1 MSFLAEDDAL
11 EGAPLRVLGIGGSTR
26 AGSRSLVLLRHALRV
41 AETAGAGVAL
51 GDVRQMALPMYDDDL
66 PLEGYPPSL
75 QRLLDSAREADAF
88 IFCSP
93 TYHGTISGAVK
104 NAFDC
109 LNFLVDDTPRYLQ
122 GKPIALMA
130 LGGGSAAN
138 VITALDHS
146 ARGLNGL
153 VLPTTVISSGSAVQD
168 GEVTDPRV
176 QQRVQAMV
184 TELLDVTTRLRANT
198 PALSLCQQE
207 R

>member
-1 MSFLAEDDAL
+1 MSFPARRESLED
-11 EGAPLRVLGIGGSTR
+11 APIRVLGIGGSTR

-66 PLEGYPPSL
+66 SLDAYPPSL
-75 QRLLDSAREADAF
+75 RRLLESARQADAF

-104 NAFDC
+104 NVLDC

-168 GEVTDPRV
+168 GELSDPRV
-176 QQRVQAMV
+176 LRRVQAMV
-184 TELLDVTTRLRANT
+184 DELLDVTARLRPVA
-198 PALSLCQQE
+198 PALSLQ

>member
-1 MSFLAEDDAL
+1 VSFLAEHDSL
-11 EGAPLRVLGIGGSTR
+11 EAAPLRVLGIGGSTR
-26 AGSRSLVLLRHALRV
+26 AGSRSLILLRHALHV
-41 AETAGAGVAL
+41 AEASGVGVAL
-51 GDVRQMALPMYDDDL
+51 ADVRQMALPMYVDDL
-66 PLEGYPPSL
+66 PLDGYPPSL
-75 QRLLDSAREADAF
+75 RKLLVSAREADAF

-168 GEVTDPRV
+168 GEVTDARV
-176 QQRVQAMV
+176 QQRVLAMV
-184 TELLDVTTRLRANT
+184 DELIDVTARLRASA
-198 PALSLCQQE
+198 PALSLHN
-207 R
+207 

>member
-1 MSFLAEDDAL
+1 MSFLSGRESLAD
-11 EGAPLRVLGIGGSTR
+11 APLRVLGIGGSTR
-26 AGSRSLVLLRHALRV
+26 ADSRSLILLRHALRV

-51 GDVRQMALPMYDDDL
+51 GDVRRLALPMYDDDL
-66 PLEGYPPSL
+66 PLDGYPPSL
-75 QRLLDSAREADAF
+75 RQLLDSAREADAF

-153 VLPTTVISSGSAVQD
+153 VLPTTVIVSGSAVQD
-168 GEVTDPRV
+168 GEVADGRV
-176 QQRVQAMV
+176 GQRVQAMV
-184 TELLDVTTRLRANT
+184 DELLDVTTRLRASA
-198 PALSLCQQE
+198 PALTRHS
-207 R
+207 

>member
-1 MSFLAEDDAL
+1 VTFLPLHDSLED
-11 EGAPLRVLGIGGSTR
+11 APIRVLGIGGSTR
-26 AGSRSLVLLRHALRV
+26 DGSHSLVLLRHALRV

-66 PLEGYPPSL
+66 PLDSYPPSL
-75 QRLLDSAREADAF
+75 RELLDSAREADAF

-109 LNFLVDDTPRYLQ
+109 LNFLVNDTPRYLQ

-153 VLPTTVISSGSAVQD
+153 VLPTAVISSGSAVQD
-168 GEVTDPRV
+168 GQVTDARV
-176 QQRVQAMV
+176 LGRVQAMV
-184 TELLDVTTRLRANT
+184 DELLDVTGRLRVSA
-198 PALSLCQQE
+198 PALSFRQ
-207 R
+207 

>member
-1 MSFLAEDDAL
+1 MSFLVEHDSL
-11 EGAPLRVLGIGGSTR
+11 EAAPLRVLGIGGSTR

-41 AETAGAGVAL
+41 AEAGGAGVAL
-51 GDVRQMALPMYDDDL
+51 GDVRQMALPIYDDDL
-66 PLEGYPPSL
+66 PLDAYPQAL
-75 QRLLDSAREADAF
+75 RHLLDSAREADAF

-93 TYHGTISGAVK
+93 TYHGTITGAVK
-104 NAFDC
+104 NVLDC
-109 LNFLVDDTPRYLQ
+109 LNFLVDDSPRYLQ
-122 GKPIALMA
+122 GKPVALMA

-168 GEVTDPRV
+168 GEVTDARV

-184 TELLDVTTRLRANT
+184 DEVLDVTVRLRM
-198 PALSLCQQE
+198 PATTLSLRQ
-207 R
+207 

>member
-1 MSFLAEDDAL
+1 MTIPAFRETPED
-11 EGAPLRVLGIGGSTR
+11 APLRVLGIGGSTR
-26 AGSRSLVLLRHALRV
+26 AGSRSLVLLRHALRL
-41 AETAGAGVAL
+41 AETAGAGVAM

-66 PLEGYPPSL
+66 PLDGYPPAL
-75 QRLLDSAREADAF
+75 RQLLEFAREADAF

-153 VLPTTVISSGSAVQD
+153 VLPTTVISSGSAIQD
-168 GEVTDPRV
+168 GDVADPRV

-184 TELLDVTTRLRANT
+184 DELLDVALRLRVSA
-198 PALSLCQQE
+198 PALSLSQ
-207 R
+207 

>member
-1 MSFLAEDDAL
+1 MSFLADHNSL
-11 EGAPLRVLGIGGSTR
+11 EAAPLRVLGIGGSTR

-41 AETAGAGVAL
+41 AEAAGAGVAM

-66 PLEGYPPSL
+66 PLERYPDSL
-75 QRLLDSAREADAF
+75 RQLLESAREADAF

-109 LNFLVDDTPRYLQ
+109 LNFLVDDSPRYLQ
-122 GKPIALMA
+122 GKPIGLMA

-168 GEVTDPRV
+168 SEVTDARV

-184 TELLDVTTRLRANT
+184 DELLDVASRLRAGAPT
-198 PALSLCQQE
+198 LSLHQ
-207 R
+207 

>member
-1 MSFLAEDDAL
+1 MSFLADHDFLED
-11 EGAPLRVLGIGGSTR
+11 APVRILGIGGSTR
-26 AGSRSLVLLRHALRV
+26 AGSSSLVLLRHALRV
-41 AETAGAGVAL
+41 AKSAGAGVAL
-51 GDVRQMALPMYDDDL
+51 ADVRQMALPMYDDDL
-66 PLEGYPPSL
+66 SLDAYPPSL
-75 QRLLDSAREADAF
+75 RQLLASAREADAF

-93 TYHGTISGAVK
+93 TYHGTLSGAVK
-104 NAFDC
+104 NVFDC

-168 GEVTDPRV
+168 GEVTDARV
-176 QQRVQAMV
+176 LGRVQAMV
-184 TELLDVTTRLRANT
+184 DELLDVTSRLRVSA
-198 PALSLCQQE
+198 PALSLCQ
-207 R
+207 

>member
-1 MSFLAEDDAL
+1 MSLLADHDSL
-11 EGAPLRVLGIGGSTR
+11 DGAPVRVLGIGGSMR
-26 AGSRSLVLLRHALRV
+26 AGSRSLSLLRHALRV

-66 PLEGYPPSL
+66 PLEDYPTSL
-75 QRLLDSAREADAF
+75 RSLLDSAREADAF
-88 IFCSP
+88 VFCSP
-93 TYHGTISGAVK
+93 TYHGTLSGAVK

-109 LNFLVDDTPRYLQ
+109 LNFLVNDTPRYLQ

-130 LGGGSAAN
+130 LGGSSAGN

-153 VLPTTVISSGSAVQD
+153 VLPTSVIASGSAVQD
-168 GEVTDPRV
+168 GEVADPRV

-184 TELLDVTTRLRANT
+184 AELLDVTSRLRAHT
-198 PALSLCQQE
+198 PVLSLRQ
-207 R
+207 

>member
-1 MSFLAEDDAL
+1 MTIPAFRETPED
-11 EGAPLRVLGIGGSTR
+11 APLRVLGIGGSTR
-26 AGSRSLVLLRHALRV
+26 AGSHSLVLLRHALRL
-41 AETAGAGVAL
+41 AETAGAGVAM

-66 PLEGYPPSL
+66 PLDGYPPAL
-75 QRLLDSAREADAF
+75 RQLLEFAREADAF

-153 VLPTTVISSGSAVQD
+153 VLPTTVISSGSAIQD
-168 GEVTDPRV
+168 GDVADPRV

-184 TELLDVTTRLRANT
+184 DELLDVALRLRVSA
-198 PALSLCQQE
+198 PVLSLSQ
-207 R
+207 

>member
-1 MSFLAEDDAL
+1 MLF
-11 EGAPLRVLGIGGSTR
+11 
-26 AGSRSLVLLRHALRV
+26 RS
-41 AETAGAGVAL
+41 
-51 GDVRQMALPMYDDDL
+51 DL
-66 PLEGYPPSL
+66 PLDGYPSSL
-75 QRLLDSAREADAF
+75 GQLLASAREADAF

-93 TYHGTISGAVK
+93 TYHGTITGAVK
-104 NAFDC
+104 NALDC

-168 GEVTDPRV
+168 GEVTDARV

-184 TELLDVTTRLRANT
+184 TELLDVTARLRAS
-198 PALSLCQQE
+198 ALVLSL
-207 R
+207 RT

>member
-1 MSFLAEDDAL
+1 VSFLAEHDSLQDA
-11 EGAPLRVLGIGGSTR
+11 PSRVLGIGGSTR

-51 GDVRQMALPMYDDDL
+51 GDVRQMALPIYDDDV
-66 PLEGYPPSL
+66 PLDGYPASL
-75 QRLLDSAREADAF
+75 HHLLVSAREADAF

-93 TYHGTISGAVK
+93 TYHGTITGAVK
-104 NAFDC
+104 NALDC

-168 GEVTDPRV
+168 GEVNDARV

-184 TELLDVTTRLRANT
+184 DELLDVTARLRASA
-198 PALSLCQQE
+198 PALNLC

>member
-1 MSFLAEDDAL
+1 VSFLADHDSL
-11 EGAPLRVLGIGGSTR
+11 EAAPLRVLGIGGTTR
-26 AGSRSLVLLRHALRV
+26 SGSRSLILLRHALQV
-41 AETAGAGVAL
+41 AESAGAGVAL
-51 GDVRQMALPMYDDDL
+51 ADVRQMALPIYDDDL
-66 PLEGYPPSL
+66 PLDGYPSSL
-75 QRLLDSAREADAF
+75 GQLLASAREADAF

-93 TYHGTISGAVK
+93 TYHGTITGAVK
-104 NAFDC
+104 NALDC

-184 TELLDVTTRLRANT
+184 DELLDVTARLRASA
-198 PALSLCQQE
+198 PALSLCQ
-207 R
+207 

>member
-1 MSFLAEDDAL
+1 MSFPAVHDSLED
-11 EGAPLRVLGIGGSTR
+11 APLRVLGIGGSTR

-51 GDVRQMALPMYDDDL
+51 GDVRQLALPMYDDDL
-66 PLEGYPPSL
+66 PLDSYPPSVR
-75 QRLLDSAREADAF
+75 QLLDSAREADAF

-93 TYHGTISGAVK
+93 TYHGTLSGAVK

-109 LNFLVDDTPRYLQ
+109 LNFLVDDEPRYLQ

-153 VLPTTVISSGSAVQD
+153 VLPTTVIASGSAVQD
-168 GEVTDPRV
+168 GELTDPRMV
-176 QQRVQAMV
+176 QRVQAMV
-184 TELLDVTTRLRANT
+184 DELLDVTARLRVNDG
-198 PALSLCQQE
+198 ALTLQ

>member
-1 MSFLAEDDAL
+1 
-11 EGAPLRVLGIGGSTR
+11 LRVLGIGGSTR
-26 AGSRSLVLLRHALRV
+26 AGSRSLILLRHALRA
-41 AETAGAGVAL
+41 AESAGAGVAL
-51 GDVRQMALPMYDDDL
+51 ADVRQMALPMYDDDL
-66 PLEGYPPSL
+66 PLDGYPASL
-75 QRLLDSAREADAF
+75 GQLLDSAREADAF

-93 TYHGTISGAVK
+93 TYHGTITGAVK
-104 NAFDC
+104 NALDC

-146 ARGLNGL
+146 ARGLNGI

-168 GEVTDPRV
+168 GEVTDARV

-184 TELLDVTTRLRANT
+184 TELLDVTARLRAGT
-198 PALSLCQQE
+198 PSLSL
-207 R
+207 RT

>member
-1 MSFLAEDDAL
+1 VSFLADHESL
-11 EGAPLRVLGIGGSTR
+11 EAAPLRVLGIGGSIR
-26 AGSRSLVLLRHALRV
+26 AGSSSLVLLRHALRA
-41 AETAGAGVAL
+41 AESAGAGVAL

-66 PLEGYPPSL
+66 PLDGYPPSL
-75 QRLLDSAREADAF
+75 RLLLESAREADAF

-109 LNFLVDDTPRYLQ
+109 LNFLVNDTPRYLQ

-153 VLPTTVISSGSAVQD
+153 VLPTTVISSGSAIQD

-176 QQRVQAMV
+176 LGRVQAMV
-184 TELLDVTTRLRANT
+184 DELLDVTTRLRAGA
-198 PALSLCQQE
+198 PALSVCQ
-207 R
+207 